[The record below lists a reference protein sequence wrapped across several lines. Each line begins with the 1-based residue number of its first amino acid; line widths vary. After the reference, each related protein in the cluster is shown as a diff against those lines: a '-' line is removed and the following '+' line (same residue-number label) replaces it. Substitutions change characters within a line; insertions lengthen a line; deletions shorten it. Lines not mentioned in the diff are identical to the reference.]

1 MLRISGHL
9 VYYRGRD
16 LLLRPSTKGKE
27 EAMWAEELLLHENS
41 ECARWGGDRQW
52 FAWWGDLTV

>member
-1 MLRISGHL
+1 
-9 VYYRGRD
+9 
-16 LLLRPSTKGKE
+16 
-27 EAMWAEELLLHENS
+27 MWAEELLLHENS